1 MDAGMTERESVAL
14 LGTGLREGH
23 GWLQMSTVGVEG
35 AERAAELLDAP
46 VLGSQPAAEGGTL
59 IVLGSGPDDVR
70 ERVAPVL
77 HAVSARTVWLGEAGA
92 GQRLKLVANACVL
105 VLVER

>member
-1 MDAGMTERESVAL
+1 MDAGMTERESVA
-14 LGTGLREGH
+14 G
-23 GWLQMSTVGVEG
+23 
-35 AERAAELLDAP
+35 LLDAP

-105 VLVER
+105 ALVERLAETFVLAEGLGVRSGRPARTDR